1 MDEQPNSEQALS
13 PDAQVA
19 QRIVEQMAACGLIAA
34 VQAQQLRDGL
44 AAGTL
49 KAADWRLAAENALAK
64 EAAHG
69 TAH

>member
-1 MDEQPNSEQALS
+1 MDEQPNREQDLS
-13 PDAQVA
+13 PDGQVA
-19 QRIVEQMAACGLIAA
+19 RRIVEQMVACGLIAA
-34 VQAQQLRDGL
+34 SGAEQLRQGL

-49 KAADWRLAAENALAK
+49 KAADWRLAAENALAQ